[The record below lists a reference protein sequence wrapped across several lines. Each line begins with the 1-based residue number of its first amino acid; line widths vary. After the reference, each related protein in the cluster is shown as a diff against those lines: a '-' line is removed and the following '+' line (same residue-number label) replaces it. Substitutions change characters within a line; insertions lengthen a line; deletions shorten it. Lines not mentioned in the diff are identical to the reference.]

1 MIPKKL
7 HIVWVGD
14 ESKRPDNCI
23 STWVRLN
30 PDWEIRVW
38 GNADLAKESWRNAKH
53 IVDMSSRELNGVADL
68 MRYEILY
75 YHGGFAIDADSVCVK
90 PLEDWLLNAPEFT
103 CWENEIARPGLLACG
118 YLAAE
123 RGSPFIGQIIED
135 LYETPTVVDDM
146 AWKTTGPL
154 LLTNTWQKYKY
165 TGLTVYP
172 SHYFIPRH
180 FTGVEYKGSGHVFAK
195 QYWGSTHGL
204 YDNLYMDEA
213 ISERE

>member
-103 CWENEIARPGLLACG
+103 CWENEIA
-118 YLAAE
+118 
-123 RGSPFIGQIIED
+123 
-135 LYETPTVVDDM
+135 
-146 AWKTTGPL
+146 
-154 LLTNTWQKYKY
+154 
-165 TGLTVYP
+165 
-172 SHYFIPRH
+172 
-180 FTGVEYKGSGHVFAK
+180 
-195 QYWGSTHGL
+195 
-204 YDNLYMDEA
+204 
-213 ISERE
+213 

>member
-23 STWVRLN
+23 STWACKN
-30 PDWEIRVW
+30 PDWALRVW
-38 GNADLAKESWRNAKH
+38 GNDDLAKESWRNAKH

-135 LYETPTVVDDM
+135 LYEAPTVVDDM

-180 FTGVEYKGSGHVFAK
+180 FTGVEYNGGGHVFAK

-204 YDNLYMDEA
+204 YDKLHMEQLE
-213 ISERE
+213 ERE